1 MLFRNCSTSCLLLPL
16 AGILVLLGQS
26 WDHARHGTTAQQLRG
41 FTSSCFAFHAVGFLR
56 DQSCTE
62 VVAGLGKAGDWVQV
76 MLSACPSLLE
86 WCEEPVLRQPE
97 G

>member
-26 WDHARHGTTAQQLRG
+26 WDHARHRTTAQQLQG
-41 FTSSCFAFHAVGFLR
+41 FTSSCFAFHAAGSLR
-56 DQSCTE
+56 DQSCT
-62 VVAGLGKAGDWVQV
+62 VVAGLEKAGDCVQV

-86 WCEEPVLRQPE
+86 WCEEPVLGQP
-97 G
+97 GD